1 MSTDNSARYMGIS
14 TAALFGFILVMNALA
29 Y

>member
-1 MSTDNSARYMGIS
+1 MRPDNSARYMGIS
-14 TAALFGFILVMNALA
+14 TAALFGFILVINALA

>member
-1 MSTDNSARYMGIS
+1 MNTDTSARYMGIS
-14 TAALFGFILVMNALA
+14 TAALFGFILVINALA